1 MRPPLPLW
9 GEAKKD
15 ELDKVVIK
23 NDTLKKY
30 FPRSYTPR
38 QMEDVIIKLLE
49 GWHRKRQQEQSR

>member
-1 MRPPLPLW
+1 M
-9 GEAKKD
+9 
-15 ELDKVVIK
+15 VIK

-49 GWHRKRQQEQSR
+49 QHSAALMADGKNMNCICLD